1 MTSRHCGDV
10 ETARDI
16 TQENP
21 ARVWA
26 HRGKVQRMDRPDLWA
41 RRVALNLADSQFRR
55 RGVERGRLLLLA
67 ERNASPG
74 PDRATDCGYTRLGG
88 GLSTRQRTASLRRF
102 LEDLSV
108 EQTSELMG
116 CSQGTVKKLTAR
128 GLVGLRTAAGSDI
141 EVTTDA

>member
-1 MTSRHCGDV
+1 MGEPVEFEAFCLRQNAALIRFLSLYCGDV

-41 RRVALNLADSQFRR
+41 RRVALNMADSQFRR

-88 GLSTRQRTASLRRF
+88 GP
-102 LEDLSV
+102 EH
-108 EQTSELMG
+108 
-116 CSQGTVKKLTAR
+116 
-128 GLVGLRTAAGSDI
+128 TAAHRQPASFPGGPVRGA
-141 EVTTDA
+141 EQ